1 MISMKNKGDKK
12 KPYFAFSYRHSINL
26 RHEALVVD
34 CAPMPTLK
42 LTIEYKGTRY
52 LGWQEQAKGRT
63 IQGELRRAA
72 EEFFRGE
79 VDIGGS
85 GRTDAG
91 VHALAQTAH
100 LRTLKKFPMHQI
112 CDGLNE
118 ILPTDIHILK
128 VEPSSE
134 RFHARHSAVA
144 RYYLYQISTRRTAF
158 AKDYVWWVKG
168 KMDVKAMENALNL
181 FCGRHDFRSFTERA
195 NEQGSTIVELT
206 EARIVVAQD
215 LILIR
220 LGASH
225 YLWKMVRRIVGV
237 VVRIGLGELETE
249 IVRQFL
255 SKNNESAGPWT
266 APASG
271 LFLERV
277 LYSEDSPP
285 GKITPAI
292 PVFTP

>member
-1 MISMKNKGDKK
+1 M
-12 KPYFAFSYRHSINL
+12 
-26 RHEALVVD
+26 VD
-34 CAPMPTLK
+34 YGSMPTWK
-42 LTIEYKGTRY
+42 LTLEYKGTRY

-63 IQGELRRAA
+63 IQGELRKAA
-72 EEFFRGE
+72 EEFFREE

-100 LRTLKKFPMHQI
+100 LRSLRKHPLDKI
-112 CDGLNE
+112 CAGLNE
-118 ILPTDIHILK
+118 ILPPDIHVLK
-128 VEPSSE
+128 VEPSPE
-134 RFHARHSAVA
+134 RFHARHSAIA

-168 KMDVKAMENALNL
+168 ELDVKRMEGALKM
-181 FCGRHDFRSFTERA
+181 FCGRYDFRSFTERP

-206 EARIVVAQD
+206 EAQIVTAQD
-215 LILIR
+215 LYLIR

-237 VVRIGLGELETE
+237 VARIGLGELEIE
-249 IVRQFL
+249 NVRQFL
-255 SKNNESAGPWT
+255 GKTDRSTGEWT

-271 LFLERV
+271 LFLEKV
-277 LYSEDSPP
+277 LYPGDSPP
-285 GKITPAI
+285 SQVAPVI
-292 PVFTP
+292 PVFTA

>member
-1 MISMKNKGDKK
+1 
-12 KPYFAFSYRHSINL
+12 
-26 RHEALVVD
+26 
-34 CAPMPTLK
+34 MPTWK
-42 LTIEYKGTRY
+42 LTLEYKGTRY

-63 IQGELRRAA
+63 IQGEFRKAA
-72 EEFFRGE
+72 EEFFREE
-79 VDIGGS
+79 VDISGS

-100 LRTLKKFPMHQI
+100 LRTLRKHPSDQI
-112 CDGLNE
+112 RDGLNDR
-118 ILPTDIHILK
+118 LPPDIHVLK

-134 RFHARHSAVA
+134 RFHARHSAIA
-144 RYYLYQISTRRTAF
+144 RYYLYQVSTRRTAF

-168 KMDVKAMENALNL
+168 KMDVKRMEAALKL
-181 FCGRHDFRSFTERA
+181 FCGRHNFRSFTERA

-206 EARIVVAQD
+206 DAQLVVAQD
-215 LILIR
+215 LFLIR

-237 VVRIGLGELETE
+237 VVRIGLGELEIE
-249 IVRQFL
+249 NVRQL
-255 SKNNESAGPWT
+255 LEKTDRTAGEWT

-271 LFLERV
+271 LFLEKV
-277 LYSEDSPP
+277 LYAGDSSP
-285 GKITPAI
+285 GKVAPAI

>member
-1 MISMKNKGDKK
+1 MISKRNKGDKN
-12 KPYFAFSYRHSINL
+12 KPFFTSMSRDSMDLLHDAP
-26 RHEALVVD
+26 VVD
-34 CAPMPTLK
+34 YDPMPTLK
-42 LTIEYKGTRY
+42 LTLEYKGTRY
-52 LGWQEQAKGRT
+52 WGWQEQAKGRT
-63 IQGELRRAA
+63 IQGELRKAA

-100 LRTLKKFPMHQI
+100 LRTLKKFPLHQI

-118 ILPTDIHILK
+118 ILPPDIHILK

-134 RFHARHSAVA
+134 RFHARHSAIA

-168 KMDVKAMENALNL
+168 KMDVKQMESALDL

-195 NEQGSTIVELT
+195 NEQGSTMVELT

-237 VVRIGLGELETE
+237 VVRIGLGELEAE

-255 SKNNESAGPWT
+255 GKNNESAGPWT

-277 LYSEDSPP
+277 LYSGDSPP
-285 GKITPAI
+285 GNIVPAI
-292 PVFTP
+292 PVFTL

>member
-1 MISMKNKGDKK
+1 
-12 KPYFAFSYRHSINL
+12 
-26 RHEALVVD
+26 
-34 CAPMPTLK
+34 MPTWK
-42 LTIEYKGTRY
+42 LTIEYKGSRY

-63 IQGELRRAA
+63 IQGELRKAA
-72 EEFFRGE
+72 EEFFRDE

-100 LRTLKKFPMHQI
+100 LRSLKKYPLNQI
-112 CDGLNE
+112 CDSLNE
-118 ILPTDIHILK
+118 KLPSDIHILK
-128 VEPSSE
+128 VESSSE
-134 RFHARHSAVA
+134 RFHARHSAIA

-168 KMDVKAMENALNL
+168 KMDVKQMENALSL

-206 EARIVVAQD
+206 EARIEVSQD
-215 LILIR
+215 LLLIR

-225 YLWKMVRRIVGV
+225 FLWKMVRRIVGV
-237 VVRIGLGELETE
+237 VVQIGSGELETE
-249 IVRQFL
+249 TVRQFL
-255 SKNNESAGPWT
+255 GKSNASTGQWT

-277 LYSEDSPP
+277 LYAGDSPP